1 MKGLTVCISINYSGS
16 FIVDVVSRVV
26 VHGLLVLLV
35 LLFLVLMDLLLLLLM
50 DMLLLLLMDMFNL
63 LLVRVIILLLMRVV
77 GGATVGRLRGLVD
90 EGGDSVFGL
99 LKVASQV
106 LVGIDEIFVGLR
118 EAFHLVLELGSELL
132 GLLELL
138 SEGVNA
144 LVQGVDFVLVSLAA
158 ALGLA

>member
-1 MKGLTVCISINYSGS
+1 MCISINYSGS

-63 LLVRVIILLLMRVV
+63 LLVRVIILLLLMRVV
-77 GGATVGRLRGLVD
+77 GGATVGRLRSLVD
-90 EGGDSVFGL
+90 EGGDFVFGL
-99 LKVASQV
+99 LKVATQV

-132 GLLELL
+132 GLLELF
-138 SEGVNA
+138 SEAMNA
-144 LVQGVDFVLVSLAA
+144 LVQRVDFVLVSLAA